1 MSLPPG
7 NNTIKL
13 SCYFFFFFFF
23 FSGVDFSR
31 ETLKVL
37 VYKFKEFDLLL
48 LTNQMR
54 ILRGRTIIFLE
65 RGMKNIENNCLQGL
79 KRQNKLFANVI
90 G

>member
-7 NNTIKL
+7 NNTINL
-13 SCYFFFFFFF
+13 NCEFFFFCFF

>member
-7 NNTIKL
+7 NNTINL
-13 SCYFFFFFFF
+13 SCEFFVFF